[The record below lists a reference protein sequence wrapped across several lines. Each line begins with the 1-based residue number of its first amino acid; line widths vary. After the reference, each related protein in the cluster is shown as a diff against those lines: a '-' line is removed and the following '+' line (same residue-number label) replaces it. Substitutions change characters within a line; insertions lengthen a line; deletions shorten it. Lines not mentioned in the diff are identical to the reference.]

1 MPRWQA
7 RRGVAGADLG
17 RRGQQRLGTATRA
30 AAADASSVAQS
41 TARSPDG
48 DPSAPT
54 TMGAGQDLQ
63 LMVLPPRNSQPR
75 GRAGW
80 GRPSVPTTLSTRWGR
95 WSRSRWSR
103 SRRSRAELVSVEGP
117 YALDAPS
124 GAGQRDWRDTSSR
137 RKRCL
142 STTSALRSEPG
153 EPRWCTSPM
162 SWSSSR
168 GAVVKFIV
176 VATGAA
182 GTFLDWGFIHVSV
195 ANVIVIAVMVLL
207 FVLAIV
213 LPFPHGDRPGGGG
226 GSP

>member
-1 MPRWQA
+1 
-7 RRGVAGADLG
+7 
-17 RRGQQRLGTATRA
+17 
-30 AAADASSVAQS
+30 
-41 TARSPDG
+41 
-48 DPSAPT
+48 
-54 TMGAGQDLQ
+54 
-63 LMVLPPRNSQPR
+63 
-75 GRAGW
+75 
-80 GRPSVPTTLSTRWGR
+80 
-95 WSRSRWSR
+95 
-103 SRRSRAELVSVEGP
+103 
-117 YALDAPS
+117 
-124 GAGQRDWRDTSSR
+124 
-137 RKRCL
+137 
-142 STTSALRSEPG
+142 
-153 EPRWCTSPM
+153 M